1 MADRRR
7 PIVIHCEPSPPQ
19 PPPPAAESDVAPAE
33 EELTELGRLLRNL
46 PLL

>member
-7 PIVIHCEPSPPQ
+7 PIVIHCDPSPD
-19 PPPPAAESDVAPAE
+19 PPPPPTADADVAPAE
-33 EELTELGRLLRNL
+33 EELTELGRLLRDL